1 MLTGTTST
9 QPHDRHQSAQASRR
23 QEKAGRQPR
32 ERLSKVV
39 AIMIAFMGL
48 LLSGILIAVAAH
60 AATLAME
67 SHDAVLRVR

>member
-1 MLTGTTST
+1 
-9 QPHDRHQSAQASRR
+9 
-23 QEKAGRQPR
+23 
-32 ERLSKVV
+32 
-39 AIMIAFMGL
+39 MIAFMGL